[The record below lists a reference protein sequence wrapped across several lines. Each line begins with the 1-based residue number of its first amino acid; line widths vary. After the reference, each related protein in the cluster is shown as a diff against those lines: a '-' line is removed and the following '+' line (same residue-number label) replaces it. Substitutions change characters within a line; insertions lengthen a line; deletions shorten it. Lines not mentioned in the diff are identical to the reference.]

1 MRTTWNGSISF
12 GLVSIPVGLAPATK
26 PAARASD
33 VSFRMLPPRVRHAD
47 QAEALLPGARA
58 RPRPGRDRQGLGGR
72 EGPVRARRGRGDRG
86 ADEPRRLRSIEI
98 SRFVDAAQ
106 VDPIFFD
113 RTYFLVPAHAPAARR
128 PYVLLLNAM
137 NESGMAALGR
147 FVQQGREK
155 LCLIRPKGDALALET
170 LFLAADVYSQAEIE
184 EAVEETTVKA
194 PELAL
199 AQQVIDS
206 LAGEFDPS
214 ELQSDY
220 RRDLRALLEAKLAG
234 EEIAA
239 APEPVEEAPVVDL
252 MEALRRS
259 VEEAKQAKQPA
270 KKPAAK
276 KPATRSRQSPRS
288 ILSCARPRRRP
299 HSGIV
304 RERISPLRG

>member
-33 VSFRMLPPRVRHAD
+33 VSFRMLHRECGTPIKQKRYCPVHERDLGPDEIVKGWEVAKGQFVVVED
-47 QAEALLPGARA
+47 EEIEALQAQ
-58 RPRPGRDRQGLGGR
+58 D
-72 EGPVRARRGRGDRG
+72 DS
-86 ADEPRRLRSIEI
+86 RSIEI
-98 SRFVDAAQ
+98 NRFVDASQ

-113 RTYFLVPAHAPAARR
+113 RTYFLVPATAPAARR

-137 NESGMAALGR
+137 RETGMAALGR

-170 LFLAADVYSQAEIE
+170 LFLSADVYSQAEIE
-184 EAVEETTVKA
+184 EAVEETTVKD
-194 PELAL
+194 PELVL
-199 AQQVIDS
+199 AQQVIES
-206 LAGEFDPS
+206 LSGDFDPS

-239 APEPVEEAPVVDL
+239 APEPVEDAPVVDL

-259 VEEAKQAKQPA
+259 VEEAKSAKA
-270 KKPAAK
+270 GDGAAK
-276 KPATRSRQSPRS
+276 KKAAPKKAT
-288 ILSCARPRRRP
+288 ARPKKTAAR
-299 HSGIV
+299 
-304 RERISPLRG
+304 